1 MQNIPPLPQ
10 DSSFDTLLDHYK
22 KASLRTSGLWLLI
35 ANLCFVLF
43 LFGRHQFRVLLD
55 PHADV
60 AITGPM
66 LDKLALVFLVFFI
79 ILLPV
84 LRFIQSRTPAM
95 ALAFLVGLYWAVVF
109 HFMLISDA
117 QQQLVFPLFCML
129 IFTALIAL
137 YPTMPIL
144 YSFTSPLWFSLFFHL
159 ILLKPDIPILEI
171 AAMVVASVLFETAR
185 IMLSRWFVLSVRR
198 ECDNQ
203 LLVSKLDNLAH
214 YDPLTGVA
222 NRRQLDNQ
230 LEQLIAQTERS
241 GGTFSLIMI
250 DVDFFKKYNDHYGH
264 QAGDTCLIAIA
275 DCFKQVVRQPADLV
289 ARYGGEEFVILL
301 HSAAAKDAEVVA
313 ERIRQSVGQAAI
325 PHALSQVAKTVTV
338 SQGIMQWAPGMTA
351 LELLKRADGALYD
364 AKHAGRN
371 GYCVGSP
378 EQTV

>member
-1 MQNIPPLPQ
+1 MQKTTHTLQ
-10 DSSFDTLLDHYK
+10 DTAFNAMLDHYK
-22 KASLRTSGLWLLI
+22 KAALRTSGIWLMI

-43 LFGRHQFRVLLD
+43 LFGRHQFRLLLD

-60 AITGPM
+60 AIAGPV
-66 LDKLALVFLVFFI
+66 LDKLSLIFLVFFVI
-79 ILLPV
+79 ALPV
-84 LRFIQSRTPAM
+84 LRFIRSRTPAM

-109 HFMLISDA
+109 HYMLASDA
-117 QQQLVFPLFCML
+117 QQQMVFPLFCML

-137 YPTMPIL
+137 YPTMPVL
-144 YSFTSPLWFSLFFHL
+144 YSFIAPLWLSLFIHL
-159 ILLKPDIPILEI
+159 IFRDNTIPVLEVAAILI
-171 AAMVVASVLFETAR
+171 ASTLFETGR
-185 IMLSRWFVLSVRR
+185 IMLSRWFVLSIRR

-264 QAGDTCLIAIA
+264 QAGDSCLVGIAE
-275 DCFKQVVRQPADLV
+275 CFKNVVRQPADLV

-301 HSAAAKDAEVVA
+301 HNAGANDATVIA
-313 ERIRQSVGQAAI
+313 QRIKESVEKAAI
-325 PHALSQVAKTVTV
+325 PHALSQVSETITV
-338 SQGIMQWAPGMTA
+338 SQGIMQWATGMTA
-351 LELLKRADGALYD
+351 LELLKRADSALYQ

-371 GYCVGSP
+371 GYCVA
-378 EQTV
+378 E

>member
-1 MQNIPPLPQ
+1 MQKTTHTLQ
-10 DSSFDTLLDHYK
+10 DTAFNALLDHYK
-22 KASLRTSGLWLLI
+22 KASLRISAIWLLL
-35 ANLCFVLF
+35 ANLGFVLF

-55 PHADV
+55 PNADV
-60 AITGPM
+60 AVSGPV
-66 LDKLALVFLVFFI
+66 LDNLALIFLVFFI

-84 LRFIQSRTPAM
+84 LRFIRSRTPAM
-95 ALAFLVGLYWAVVF
+95 ILAFLVGLFWAVVF
-109 HFMLISDA
+109 HFMLASDT

-144 YSFTSPLWFSLFFHL
+144 YSFTLPLWFSLFFHL
-159 ILLKPDIPILEI
+159 VLLKADIPILEI
-171 AAMVVASVLFETAR
+171 AAMIVVSALFESAR

-230 LEQLIAQTERS
+230 LEQLIAQTERQ

-250 DVDFFKKYNDHYGH
+250 DVDYFKKYNDHYGH
-264 QAGDTCLIAIA
+264 QAGDTCLVGIAE
-275 DCFKQVVRQPADLV
+275 CFKQVVRQPADLV

-301 HSAAAKDAEVVA
+301 HSATANDAEVVA
-313 ERIRQSVGQAAI
+313 ERIRQSVTQAAI
-325 PHALSQVAKTVTV
+325 PHALSQVADTVTV
-338 SQGIMQWAPGMTA
+338 SQGIMQWSPGMTS

-371 GYCVGSP
+371 GYCVG
-378 EQTV
+378 